1 MNARNW
7 LMRAAAL
14 AAAWGLVLAGC
25 GGGVGSGGTGMA
37 SGLTQGTVNGF
48 GSVIVDGDRFDDSAI
63 ATYSET
69 APGTSTQTTARL
81 GARVEVESEQ
91 GKARRLRVDAAVVGA
106 VEVLRADGFELLGQV
121 VLVNAD
127 ATRGPVTQFSGG
139 YAGLGSVRAGDA
151 VEVHAFLLR
160 NAGGYTLQA
169 TRIER
174 RATLPEF
181 LKVSGLASGVGGAGF
196 QVGALRVL
204 TGGATVLPEGAALA
218 DGQAVSV
225 LAPATSL
232 ATVQGATPQLHA
244 AQVRIRALGRPGDR
258 VATSGLV
265 GMLDAAA
272 ATFDL
277 GGIRVDY
284 RAASVRPDAAALVA
298 GRYVQVRGTLGGDGT
313 IVAETVRVLD
323 GRSDAE
329 ASLKGTVVGYDAATQ
344 RFQVRGVD
352 VDASQAEVEGCP
364 AGQVAEGL
372 FVEVEGRLGA
382 TGVIAK
388 SVHCEDEPDGAVVE
402 RKGTAS
408 NVDTVA
414 RRFTLTLATGGTLA
428 VTWSE
433 VTFFQNVSAATLAG
447 QRVEVEGKLVEGV
460 MQARKI
466 EVETEDD

>member
-1 MNARNW
+1 
-7 LMRAAAL
+7 
-14 AAAWGLVLAGC
+14 
-25 GGGVGSGGTGMA
+25 
-37 SGLTQGTVNGF
+37 
-48 GSVIVDGDRFDDSAI
+48 
-63 ATYSET
+63 
-69 APGTSTQTTARL
+69 
-81 GARVEVESEQ
+81 
-91 GKARRLRVDAAVVGA
+91 
-106 VEVLRADGFELLGQV
+106 
-121 VLVNAD
+121 
-127 ATRGPVTQFSGG
+127 
-139 YAGLGSVRAGDA
+139 
-151 VEVHAFLLR
+151 
-160 NAGGYTLQA
+160 LQA

-196 QVGALRVL
+196 QLGALRVL
-204 TGGATVLPEGAALA
+204 TGGDTVLPAGAALA

-225 LAPATSL
+225 LAPAASL
-232 ATVQGATPQLHA
+232 VTVQGSTPQLHA
-244 AQVRIRALGRPGDR
+244 AQLRIRALGRPGDR

-265 GMLDAAA
+265 GMLDPAG
-272 ATFDL
+272 TFDL

-284 RAASVRPDAAALVA
+284 RAASVRPDATALVA

-323 GRSDAE
+323 GRSEAE

-352 VDASQAEVEGCP
+352 VDASQAEIEGCP
-364 AGQVAEGL
+364 AGRVAEGL

-388 SVHCEDEPDGAVVE
+388 SVHCEDEPGDAVVE

-408 NVDTVA
+408 SVDTAA
-414 RRFTLTLATGGTLA
+414 RRFTLTLSTGDTLA

-433 VTFFQNVSAATLAG
+433 VTFFENASAANLAG